1 MNRRAFVTGLGAVLA
16 APRSVGA
23 QAVSRV
29 PFVGYLGGSVSSGF
43 HGGFREGLAEL
54 GYEEGA
60 NIRVEY
66 RWYEGHLAKAK
77 ELATGLIR
85 DRVDLI
91 VVTGPAGAAAVKDA
105 STTIPV
111 VFAVVADPIR
121 NGLVKSLARPG
132 TNMTG
137 FSFDPTPSI
146 VGKGLAALKEV
157 MPALTRVAI
166 MWNPNSPGNDR
177 YFEEGRKAAEVLNL
191 KTQAVAV
198 RGPQEIDVGF
208 RSMASERAEALFV
221 VAEALLHANHARIS
235 QHAIQQRLPAAS
247 YLRQFAES
255 GSLLTYGPSAKDQ
268 VRRAAIYVD
277 KILKGAK
284 PADLP
289 VEQPTKFELVI
300 NMKTAKALGL
310 TIPPSLLLRADQVIE

>member
-247 YLRQFAES
+247 YLQGREARR
-255 GSLLTYGPSAKDQ
+255 PP
-268 VRRAAIYVD
+268 RRATDEVRTRD
-277 KILKGAK
+277 QHEDRQGARPHH
-284 PADLP
+284 PA
-289 VEQPTKFELVI
+289 VAAAAGGSGNRITGAGFI
-300 NMKTAKALGL
+300 SRARSSLGA
-310 TIPPSLLLRADQVIE
+310 PLLDH